1 VDVLYQRMQ
10 IMWIDLVKFQN
21 RTINN
26 ASFSQLLISGV
37 NVHAFVLDLSLLDIL
52 TTSGL
57 FYLLNWGRHHSSCT
71 DAEMVR
77 NQLVQQATNIYGLR
91 HSPIAVITRLCLL
104 FSK

>member
-1 VDVLYQRMQ
+1 MDVLYQRMQ

-57 FYLLNWGRHHSSCT
+57 FYLLN
-71 DAEMVR
+71 
-77 NQLVQQATNIYGLR
+77 
-91 HSPIAVITRLCLL
+91 
-104 FSK
+104 